1 MAFAKVNRERD
12 YILDSHGLNAMNRGG
27 NQMTKEVKCFEIVQ
41 RQLIYT
47 SASLTSIKEI
57 WIEHCYLLEYNAE
70 SLT

>member
-1 MAFAKVNRERD
+1 MAFAKVNKEKD
-12 YILDSHGLNAMNRGG
+12 YILDHELNAMNRGG
-27 NQMTKEVKCFEIVQ
+27 NQMTKEVKCFEVVQ

-57 WIEHCYLLEYNAE
+57 WIEYCYLIEYNAE